1 VSLTIAITVPPRR
14 RTLRGRPLRAL
25 ALALALPL
33 ALAGC
38 LPGSPGDRTRI
49 FAPQP
54 AVAADPTW
62 PQARFTLAVPLPE
75 AGGAIDGNRI
85 VVRPS
90 PSVVQVYP
98 AAAWADPAPAL
109 VRAALVHAF
118 EDSGRL
124 PAVARGG
131 GADYALASELRAF
144 EAVIDGDGLPVATVE
159 LRLRLVAP
167 REGRIVASRRV
178 RAEVVAADRGAD
190 AVAEAFRQAL
200 AEALPQAVGWT
211 LATGNADVA
220 ARDAASREAA
230 AR

>member
-1 VSLTIAITVPPRR
+1 MSQTTTMTPARP
-14 RTLRGRPLRAL
+14 RPLRAL
-25 ALALALPL
+25 ALAALLPL

-54 AVAADPTW
+54 AVAADAAW
-62 PQARFTLAVPLPE
+62 PDARFTLAVPLPE
-75 AGGAIDGNRI
+75 ASGALDGNRI

-98 AAAWADPAPAL
+98 GAAWADPAPAL
-109 VRAALVHAF
+109 VRAAIVHAF

-124 PAVARGG
+124 PAVSRGG

-144 EAVIDGDGLPVATVE
+144 EAVIRDDGLPVATVE
-159 LRLRLVAP
+159 LRLRLLAP
-167 REGRIVASRRV
+167 REGRMVASHRV

-200 AEALPQAVGWT
+200 AEALPQVVGWT
-211 LATGNADVA
+211 LDAGNAD
-220 ARDAASREAA
+220 AA
-230 AR
+230 AREASAR

>member
-1 VSLTIAITVPPRR
+1 MTPIPLPTR
-14 RTLRGRPLRAL
+14 RPLRAL
-25 ALALALPL
+25 ALAALLPL

-38 LPGSPGDRTRI
+38 LPGAPGDRTRI

-54 AVAADPTW
+54 AVAADPAW
-62 PQARFTLAVPLPE
+62 PQARFALAVPLPE
-75 AGGAIDGNRI
+75 ASGALDGTRI

-98 AAAWADPAPAL
+98 GAAWADPAPAL
-109 VRAALVHAF
+109 VRAAVVHAF

-144 EAVIDGDGLPVATVE
+144 EAVIGGDGLPVATLE
-159 LRLRLVAP
+159 LRLFLVAT
-167 REGRIVASRRV
+167 REGRLVDGHRV
-178 RAEVVAADRGAD
+178 RVEVVAADRGAD

-200 AEALPQAVGWT
+200 AEALPQVVGWT
-211 LATGNADVA
+211 LDAGNADA
-220 ARDAASREAA
+220 ATRQATAGDAAAPVA
-230 AR
+230 GAR

>member
-1 VSLTIAITVPPRR
+1 MTPTPTPRR
-14 RTLRGRPLRAL
+14 RAL
-25 ALALALPL
+25 AFALAAALPL

-54 AVAADPTW
+54 GLAVDAAW
-62 PQARFTLAVPLPE
+62 PQARFALAVPLPE
-75 AGGAIDGNRI
+75 ASGALDGVRI

-98 AAAWADPAPAL
+98 GAAWADPAPAL
-109 VRAALVHAF
+109 VRAAVVHAF

-131 GADYALASELRAF
+131 GADYVLASELRAF
-144 EAVIDGDGLPVATVE
+144 EAVIGEDGRPVATLE
-159 LRLRLVAP
+159 LRLRLLQP
-167 REGRIVASRRV
+167 REGRVLGSHRV

-190 AVAEAFRQAL
+190 AVAEAFRLAL
-200 AEALPQAVGWT
+200 AEALPQVVGWT
-211 LATGNADVA
+211 LATGNAD
-220 ARDAASREAA
+220 AA
-230 AR
+230 ARGAAADGAAAR

>member
-1 VSLTIAITVPPRR
+1 MSLPTTMTPARR
-14 RTLRGRPLRAL
+14 RPLRAL
-25 ALALALPL
+25 ALAALLPL

-38 LPGSPGDRTRI
+38 LPGAPGDRTRI

-54 AVAADPTW
+54 AVAGDPAW
-62 PQARFTLAVPLPE
+62 PQARFALAVPLPE
-75 AGGAIDGNRI
+75 ASGALDGTRI

-98 AAAWADPAPAL
+98 GAAWADPAPAL
-109 VRAALVHAF
+109 VRAAIVHAF

-144 EAVIDGDGLPVATVE
+144 EAVIGDDGLPVATLE
-159 LRLRLVAP
+159 LRLRLLAP
-167 REGRIVASRRV
+167 REGRMVASHRV

-200 AEALPQAVGWT
+200 AEALPQVVGWT
-211 LATGNADVA
+211 LDAGNADVA
-220 ARDAASREAA
+220 AREAA